1 MQVKVFASFREI
13 VLDKSV
19 EVPFRENMTVRDL
32 IDAIILSHP
41 LFAEEIYTENREL
54 KPHVQIFI
62 NGKSI
67 RHAMGLETKFGPEDE
82 IAMFPPVAG
91 G

>member
-13 VLDKSV
+13 VLDKTV
-19 EVPFRENMTVRDL
+19 DVPYREDMTIRDL
-32 IDAIILSHP
+32 IDTIIQSYP
-41 LFAEEIYTENREL
+41 LFAEEIYTEDREL

-67 RHAMGLETKFGPEDE
+67 RHAMGLDTKFDPEDE

>member
-1 MQVKVFASFREI
+1 MKVKVFASFREI
-13 VLDKSV
+13 VLDKAIDV
-19 EVPFRENMTVRDL
+19 HYQEDMTIRDL
-32 IDAIILSHP
+32 IDTIVQLYP
-41 LFAEEIYTENREL
+41 LFEEEIYTADREL

-67 RHAMGLETKFGPEDE
+67 RHAMGLDTKFGPDDE